1 MKYNPY
7 SKVVNL
13 KKEYAL
19 CAIFEPHPF
28 RCSAISDAVKQSV
41 NTGIKDNEWCWVY
54 YDCTGN
60 PVAIGN
66 DKPSGI
72 DVDTFTPENLGFDC
86 NDDICFKN
94 GIDLSEYL
102 NARTNK

>member
-41 NTGIKDNEWCWVY
+41 NTGIKDNEWCY
-54 YDCTGN
+54 YVDNYIPTTTYFCSSFACFSGS
-60 PVAIGN
+60 AI
-66 DKPSGI
+66 KVLFEQFLKSSY
-72 DVDTFTPENLGFDC
+72 
-86 NDDICFKN
+86 
-94 GIDLSEYL
+94 LSL
-102 NARTNK
+102 